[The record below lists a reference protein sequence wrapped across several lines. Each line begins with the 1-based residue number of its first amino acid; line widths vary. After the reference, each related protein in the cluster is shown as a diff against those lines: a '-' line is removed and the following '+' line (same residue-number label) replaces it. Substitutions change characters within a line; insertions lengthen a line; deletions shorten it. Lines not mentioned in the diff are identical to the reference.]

1 MQNTLITGANRGIGL
16 ALVEEYLAQGGSRVY
31 ATCRNPEDAEVLRAL
46 ADANSENLRVLQLD
60 VDDEASINSAVSAIM
75 AESGSLDV
83 LINNAG
89 ISGGDAARNM
99 GQLKA
104 ADDVAAVITTNAVA
118 PLIVTQ
124 ACRKLLKQGENPRVV
139 MISSGMGS
147 LAAAG
152 GNAYAYRMS
161 KAAMNMAARVLA
173 LDEAMAGITSVTM
186 APGWVRTD
194 MGGPSANLAPE
205 ESARAMLAVIQGLGA
220 SDSGRFYRYDGVE
233 LDW

>member
-1 MQNTLITGANRGIGL
+1 MKPA
-16 ALVEEYLAQGGSRVY
+16 AWMS
-31 ATCRNPEDAEVLRAL
+31 
-46 ADANSENLRVLQLD
+46 
-60 VDDEASINSAVSAIM
+60 
-75 AESGSLDV
+75 

-89 ISGGDAARNM
+89 ISGSDGARNM
-99 GQLKA
+99 GQLTSA
-104 ADDVAAVITTNAVA
+104 EVAAVITTNAVA

-124 ACRKLLKQGENPRVV
+124 ACRDLLREADNPRVV

-173 LDEAMAGITSVTM
+173 LDEAMAGITSVTI

-194 MGGPSANLAPE
+194 MGGPAASLAPE
-205 ESARAMLAVIQGLGA
+205 ESASALLAVIQRLDA
-220 SDSGRFYRYDGVE
+220 SDNGRFYRYDGEE